1 MNFRI
6 FFLALATF
14 ATGTAENIVIGILPG
29 IASGLDISIGL
40 AGQLTAV
47 FSVTFALTAPLALLL
62 ATQLERKTLLGM
74 ALLLFIASNLLAAVS
89 SGYAVLFMARIGM
102 AAASAAACL
111 VATMLATELAGPAMR
126 GRAIGI
132 IFMGISDSM
141 VLGVPAGMLIGDRF
155 GWRAVFIA
163 LALLAVAVLTICLR
177 TLPAAGRGRPAASGY
192 LQHLRSL
199 PLVAAQLVSILMIGG
214 HFMLFAYLAP
224 YLTEVVGVAPGNVA
238 LFFLAFGVAG
248 VCGGYCGGWLADAA
262 GPRFAIVVT
271 PLAYL
276 VALLAIPIAAD
287 APGFFIVVM
296 MAWAMISWM
305 ISPVVQS
312 FLVATGPRTAE
323 AGVGLNLSAM
333 HVGVGLGT
341 ALGGLVLA
349 WLPLHSLPWL
359 GGILAAG
366 AVAAALVAARS
377 DAHAIQSA
385 EPAGGV

>member
-14 ATGTAENIVIGILPG
+14 ATGTAENIVIGVLPG

-47 FSVTFALTAPLALLL
+47 FSITFALTAPFALSLATRLERRTLLAL
-62 ATQLERKTLLGM
+62 
-74 ALLLFIASNLLAAVS
+74 ALLLFIASNMLAAAS
-89 SGYAVLFMARIGM
+89 PSYAVLFMARIGM

-132 IFMGISDSM
+132 IFMGISGSM
-141 VLGVPAGMLIGDRF
+141 VLGVPTGMLIGERF

-163 LALLAVAVLTICLR
+163 LALLAVVVLAICLR
-177 TLPAAGRGRPAASGY
+177 TLPTVGRGRLAASGY
-192 LQHLRSL
+192 RQHLRSL

-224 YLTEVVGVAPGNVA
+224 YLTDVIGVAQGNVA

-248 VCGGYCGGWLADAA
+248 VCGGYCGGWLSDAA
-262 GPRFAIVVT
+262 GPRFAIVAT

-276 VALLAIPIAAD
+276 VALLAIPFAT
-287 APGFFIVVM
+287 GGVFVVVM
-296 MAWAMISWM
+296 TVWALVSWM

-312 FLVATGPRTAE
+312 FLVETGPQTAE
-323 AGVGLNLSAM
+323 AGVSLNLSAM

-341 ALGGLVLA
+341 ALGGVALA
-349 WLPLHSLPWL
+349 WLSLHSLPWL
-359 GGILAAG
+359 GGLLAAG
-366 AVAAALVAARS
+366 AVAAALVAVRS
-377 DAHAIQSA
+377 GQATRVTQ
-385 EPAGGV
+385 PAAGA

>member
-1 MNFRI
+1 MDFRI
-6 FFLALATF
+6 VFLALATF
-14 ATGTAENIVIGILPG
+14 ATGTAENIVVGILPG

-47 FSVTFALTAPLALLL
+47 FSITFALTAPLALLL
-62 ATQLERKTLLGM
+62 ATRLERKTMLGL
-74 ALLLFIASNLLAAVS
+74 ALLLFIASNMLAAAS
-89 SGYAVLFMARIGM
+89 SSYAVLFMARIGM

-132 IFMGISDSM
+132 IFMGVSGSM
-141 VLGVPAGMLIGDRF
+141 VLGVPAGMLIGECL

-163 LALLAVAVLTICLR
+163 LALLAGAVLAICLR
-177 TLPAAGRGRPAASGY
+177 TLPTAGRGRAAASGY
-192 LQHLRSL
+192 RQHLRSL

-224 YLTEVVGVAPGNVA
+224 YLVAVVGVEQGNVA
-238 LFFLAFGVAG
+238 LFFFAFGVAG

-262 GPRFAIVVT
+262 GPRFAIVAT

-276 VALLAIPIAAD
+276 VALLAIPFATG
-287 APGFFIVVM
+287 GFFVVM
-296 MAWAMISWM
+296 MMVWALVSWM

-312 FLVATGPRTAE
+312 FLIATGPQTAE

-341 ALGGLVLA
+341 ALGGLALA
-349 WLPLHSLPWL
+349 WLPLLSLPWL
-359 GGILAAG
+359 GGLLAAG
-366 AVAAALVAARS
+366 AVAAALVAVRFGQATR
-377 DAHAIQSA
+377 AAQ
-385 EPAGGV
+385 PAAGV